1 MKKNLLAIALGSVI
15 ALTAAPYS
23 LAANDST
30 IQSSADYSQLVTK
43 RQVVDQL
50 LNDAVEAFKSCGAY
64 LSRWFYRENAEQ
76 YGDSYR
82 PIARSLPT

>member
-23 LAANDST
+23 IAANDAAV
-30 IQSSADYSQLVTK
+30 QSSADYSQIVTK

-50 LNDAVEAFKSCGAY
+50 LNDAV
-64 LSRWFYRENAEQ
+64 
-76 YGDSYR
+76 
-82 PIARSLPT
+82 

>member
-23 LAANDST
+23 LATNDST

-50 LNDAVEAFKSCGAY
+50 LNDAVEAFKS
-64 LSRWFYRENAEQ
+64 
-76 YGDSYR
+76 
-82 PIARSLPT
+82 PARILTLVLPRKCRAIWR